1 MSSNAARKK
10 DSAPPGPQF
19 PVPYGP
25 LLPGG
30 YNVSPAAALRI
41 DRIVSAAAKLFD
53 KVGYHAANMEMVAEA
68 AGLQK
73 PSLYHYVKSKA
84 EILFR
89 IHEKLLNTLNAQHRA
104 RVEEGQ
110 NREELLYGICK
121 DILEFIA
128 ENRGFV
134 RAFFEN
140 YRELDGPIRVQVR
153 KERTAYF
160 AIITDLISDG
170 VAAGDYDTHEVTLSA
185 LFLMGQCNW
194 AYQWYRPGQNPAP
207 EVLARMMLDTFL
219 YGVARK
225 KNSLTATSSS
235 NSTVR
240 AARLTSKRPSRAGQK

>member
-1 MSSNAARKK
+1 MSSNVARTKN
-10 DSAPPGPQF
+10 SAPPEPQF

-41 DRIVSAAAKLFD
+41 DRIVSAGAKLFD
-53 KVGYHAANMEMVAEA
+53 KVGYHAANMEMVAQA

-84 EILFR
+84 EIMFR

-104 RVEEGQ
+104 RVKEGQ

-140 YRELDGPIRVQVR
+140 YRELDEPVRAQVR

-194 AYQWYRPGQNPAP
+194 AYQWYRPGQNPPP

-219 YGVARK
+219 YGVTRK
-225 KNSLTATSSS
+225 KNSVAVTGNS
-235 NSTVR
+235 NST
-240 AARLTSKRPSRAGQK
+240 ARTARPASNTRSRARAK